1 MVGWVTRVCVRDVNW
16 FISAVKGIGWQH
28 LNPRGRCM
36 LGSLHA
42 CPSVCL
48 SVCVLSLCV
57 CVCRFATHGALLNP
71 KKEVRDLE

>member
-1 MVGWVTRVCVRDVNW
+1 
-16 FISAVKGIGWQH
+16 
-28 LNPRGRCM
+28 M

-42 CPSVCL
+42 CSSVCL
-48 SVCVLSLCV
+48 SVCVLIVCVCV